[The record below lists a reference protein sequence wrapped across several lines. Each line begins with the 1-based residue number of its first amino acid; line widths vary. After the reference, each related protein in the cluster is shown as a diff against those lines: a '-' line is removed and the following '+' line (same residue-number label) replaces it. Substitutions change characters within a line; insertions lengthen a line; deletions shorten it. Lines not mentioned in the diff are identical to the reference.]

1 MLLSLLLYQD
11 EEISASVKKKNIVKS
26 LFFVIKQSY

>member
-11 EEISASVKKKNIVKS
+11 EEISASAKKNIVKS